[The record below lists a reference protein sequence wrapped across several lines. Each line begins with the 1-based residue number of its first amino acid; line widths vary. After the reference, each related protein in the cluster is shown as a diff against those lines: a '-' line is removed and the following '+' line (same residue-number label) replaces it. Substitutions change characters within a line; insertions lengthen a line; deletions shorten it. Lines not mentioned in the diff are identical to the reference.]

1 MQLAEY
7 VKLMRID
14 KPIGSLLLLWP
25 TLTSLWIASDGTPKI
40 NLIVI
45 FVLGTFIMRSAGCV
59 INDYA
64 DRNFD
69 GLVER
74 TRTRPLAT
82 GTVSSREALILFIS
96 LCACGAI
103 LLLFLN
109 NLTRILALFALFV
122 AILYPFAKRWTQL
135 PQGIL
140 GIAFSWGIP
149 MAWTASTGSLT
160 TIPWIFFSTC
170 LVWIIAYDTLYAMV
184 DKEDDELIGVKSSAL
199 LFGERTHFI
208 VGFLQGITILGFCV
222 LGWALDY
229 GSLYLLGILG
239 CLALFIYQH
248 KLISTKNR
256 ENYFKAFL
264 NNNWVGLSLFA
275 GTIMETTNWSIF

>member
-1 MQLAEY
+1 
-7 VKLMRID
+7 
-14 KPIGSLLLLWP
+14 
-25 TLTSLWIASDGTPKI
+25 
-40 NLIVI
+40 
-45 FVLGTFIMRSAGCV
+45 
-59 INDYA
+59 
-64 DRNFD
+64 
-69 GLVER
+69 
-74 TRTRPLAT
+74 
-82 GTVSSREALILFIS
+82 
-96 LCACGAI
+96 
-103 LLLFLN
+103 
-109 NLTRILALFALFV
+109 V

-149 MAWTASTGSLT
+149 MAWAASTGSLT

-239 CLALFIYQH
+239 CVVLFIYQH

>member
-7 VKLMRID
+7 AKLMRID

-208 VGFLQGITILGFCV
+208 VGFLQGITILGFCL

-239 CLALFIYQH
+239 CVVLFIYQH

>member
-7 VKLMRID
+7 AKLMRID

-25 TLTSLWIASDGTPKI
+25 TLTSLWIASDGTPEV

-74 TRTRPLAT
+74 TKTRPLAT

-149 MAWTASTGSLT
+149 MAWTASTGSLA

-184 DKEDDELIGVKSSAL
+184 DREDDELIGVKSSAL

-208 VGFLQGITILGFCV
+208 IGLLQGITILGFCV

-229 GSLYLLGILG
+229 GSLYLLGVLG
-239 CLALFIYQH
+239 CVFLFIYQH
-248 KLISTKNR
+248 KLISTKIR

-275 GTIMETTNWSIF
+275 GTIMETTSWSIL

>member
-7 VKLMRID
+7 AKLMRID

-25 TLTSLWIASDGTPKI
+25 TLTSLWIASDGAPKI

-82 GTVSSREALILFIS
+82 GTVSSREALILFIT

-149 MAWTASTGSLT
+149 MAWAASTGSLT

-239 CLALFIYQH
+239 CVVLFIYQH

-256 ENYFKAFL
+256 ENYFEAFL